1 MRFILLI
8 LFILT
13 SINAHSFKDLYNRDV
28 NIKQNKKIV
37 CIGPGTLRFITYL
50 NLEKN
55 LVGIEKRELKFNK
68 NSTYTQYLDKEFIKS
83 LPIIGQ
89 GGPGKMPNLE
99 ALITLKPDIIFAT
112 FLSKEQINLIESK
125 TKIPVVALSYGQT
138 LKNEKKLDFIKNS
151 LNLISK
157 IMKKEKRFQEL
168 ETFMQKEEKNISK
181 LKVDDKLM
189 YVGGVAFK
197 GIQGITSTDS
207 DYPAFELLNIKN
219 HVLKNHKGHAFIN
232 IETLLTY
239 NPEIIFFD
247 KLSKKIINE
256 EIEKNKVIFNNI
268 NAFKNKKVYW
278 LNPSNFY
285 NINVENIYINSY
297 LIASKFGYDNNMENI
312 KTRVHKAFFT
322 KE

>member
-13 SINAHSFKDLYNRDV
+13 SINAHSFKDLYDRDV

-37 CIGPGTLRFITYL
+37 CIGPGTLRLITYL

-157 IMKKEKRFQEL
+157 IMNKER
-168 ETFMQKEEKNISK
+168 
-181 LKVDDKLM
+181 D
-189 YVGGVAFK
+189 FK
-197 GIQGITSTDS
+197 S
-207 DYPAFELLNIKN
+207 
-219 HVLKNHKGHAFIN
+219 
-232 IETLLTY
+232 
-239 NPEIIFFD
+239 
-247 KLSKKIINE
+247 
-256 EIEKNKVIFNNI
+256 
-268 NAFKNKKVYW
+268 
-278 LNPSNFY
+278 
-285 NINVENIYINSY
+285 
-297 LIASKFGYDNNMENI
+297 
-312 KTRVHKAFFT
+312 
-322 KE
+322 